1 MILFVVNVKE
11 AISPL
16 VLYEGE
22 KNPASLTCFLF
33 CFALIQAVQVEL
45 KLQLGIKRLFLSM
58 AFPFLPP
65 D

>member
-16 VLYEGE
+16 VLYRG

-45 KLQLGIKRLFLSM
+45 RLQLGIKRLFLSM

>member
-16 VLYEGE
+16 VLYEGG

-33 CFALIQAVQVEL
+33 CFALIQEL